1 MKENT
6 SRFHPRLEVLSEAQ
20 KSLWFNLQ
28 PCLKDGFVLYG
39 GTAIALRLAHR
50 PSVDFDF
57 FNDKALDK
65 SALKDSIPLLEQ
77 AEVLQD
83 SPNTWTLL
91 IQQKEGYVKISFFGG
106 LTFGRIGEPELT
118 IDNVL
123 QVASLDDLM
132 VMKLKVILQR
142 IEAKDYRDIAKM
154 IKAGISIKKG
164 LAGARAMFGPNF
176 QPSECLKAL
185 VYFEGGD
192 LNSLTQ
198 DEKDT
203 LINAAKAVRKLPQIS
218 IISKKLSIE
227 QT

>member
-83 SPNTWTLL
+83 SPTWTLL
-91 IQQKEGYVKISFFGG
+91 IQQKEG
-106 LTFGRIGEPELT
+106 
-118 IDNVL
+118 
-123 QVASLDDLM
+123 
-132 VMKLKVILQR
+132 
-142 IEAKDYRDIAKM
+142 
-154 IKAGISIKKG
+154 
-164 LAGARAMFGPNF
+164 
-176 QPSECLKAL
+176 
-185 VYFEGGD
+185 
-192 LNSLTQ
+192 
-198 DEKDT
+198 
-203 LINAAKAVRKLPQIS
+203 NAAKAVRKLPQIS